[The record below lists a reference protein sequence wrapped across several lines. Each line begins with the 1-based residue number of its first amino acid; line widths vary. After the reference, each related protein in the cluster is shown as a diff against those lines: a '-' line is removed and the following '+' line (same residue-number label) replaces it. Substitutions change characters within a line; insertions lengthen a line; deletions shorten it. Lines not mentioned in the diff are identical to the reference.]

1 MFLCYRLAK
10 NDLQIVCLLAFA
22 VLYVTAPVCHAASI
36 YRCVDAYGRVSVG
49 DLPCAVKPAV
59 ANKKEQENKKEQGQE
74 KEKEKEKEKQAAAGV
89 QTDKGQEALLRD
101 ILEQK
106 ILSKHSTQCRDLRLL
121 LRKNGHFVSHPLTEA
136 TSLSDV
142 DKLAREQYQ
151 VICMAQAKDVV
162 VLAQVQSERIS
173 AEKARKAACDV
184 KLREYESRKHSL
196 NSTSSDLERHAYGV
210 LQAEV
215 SRGCR

>member
-10 NDLQIVCLLAFA
+10 NDQQIVCLLVF
-22 VLYVTAPVCHAASI
+22 VVFYVTAPICYAASI

-49 DLPCAVKPAV
+49 DLPCVAKPEV
-59 ANKKEQENKKEQGQE
+59 VNKKEQEQA
-74 KEKEKEKEKQAAAGV
+74 KEKQPVAGV
-89 QTDKGQEALLRD
+89 PTEKGQDALLRD

-106 ILSKHSTQCRDLRLL
+106 ILSKHTAQCRDLRLL
-121 LRKNGHFVSHPLTEA
+121 LRKNGHFASHPLTEA
-136 TSLSDV
+136 TTLSDV

-173 AEKARKAACDV
+173 VEKARKAACDV
-184 KLREYESRKHSL
+184 KLREYENRKHSL
-196 NSTSSDLERHAYGV
+196 NSTSSDLERHAFGV

>member
-59 ANKKEQENKKEQGQE
+59 AYKKEQENKKEQGQE
-74 KEKEKEKEKQAAAGV
+74 KEKQAAAGA

-196 NSTSSDLERHAYGV
+196 NSTSSDLERHAFGV

>member
-74 KEKEKEKEKQAAAGV
+74 KEKEKQPAAGV

-121 LRKNGHFVSHPLTEA
+121 LRKNGHFASHPLTEA
-136 TSLSDV
+136 TPLSDV

-162 VLAQVQSERIS
+162 VLAQVQNERIS
-173 AEKARKAACDV
+173 IEKARKAACDA
-184 KLREYESRKHSL
+184 KIRDYESRKHLL
-196 NSTSSDLERHAYGV
+196 NSASSDLERNGFAV

-215 SRGCR
+215 LRGCR